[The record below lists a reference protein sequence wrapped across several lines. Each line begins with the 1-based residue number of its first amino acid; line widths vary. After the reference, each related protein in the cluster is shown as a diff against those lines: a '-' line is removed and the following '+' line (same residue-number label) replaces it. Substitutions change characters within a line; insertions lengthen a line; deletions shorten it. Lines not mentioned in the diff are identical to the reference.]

1 MKNDEESTEAVF
13 LDGEGGQEYRF
24 IWVLLVECIGN
35 RCQLKVFY
43 TIQCG
48 FYVYSVA
55 VLLYLGYWA
64 EGLECRDVPP
74 HCDNWADCI
83 FLYHWVGLSFWHHPY
98 LSKSL
103 KSAKDIYLWSQ
114 VVCLFCF
121 TCTYGIH
128 WTGILQIA
136 FLVSLESSQGEGVHG
151 LGSMSVWTCGAK
163 VLEYWMISSLK
174 IKLHCRMK
182 ISVELECAFGVVGK
196 ILMSRI

>member
-1 MKNDEESTEAVF
+1 MKKQQKQF
-13 LDGEGGQEYRF
+13 LWGGGKGGQEYRL

-43 TIQCG
+43 TFQCG

-55 VLLYLGYWA
+55 VLLCLGYWA

-74 HCDNWADCI
+74 HCYDCANCI
-83 FLYHWVGLSFWHHPY
+83 FLYHWVGLSFW
-98 LSKSL
+98 
-103 KSAKDIYLWSQ
+103 KDIYLWSK

-136 FLVSLESSQGEGVHG
+136 FLLSLESSRGEGVHG
-151 LGSMSVWTCGAK
+151 LGSMHDWTCGAK
-163 VLEYWMISSLK
+163 VFEY
-174 IKLHCRMK
+174 
-182 ISVELECAFGVVGK
+182 
-196 ILMSRI
+196 